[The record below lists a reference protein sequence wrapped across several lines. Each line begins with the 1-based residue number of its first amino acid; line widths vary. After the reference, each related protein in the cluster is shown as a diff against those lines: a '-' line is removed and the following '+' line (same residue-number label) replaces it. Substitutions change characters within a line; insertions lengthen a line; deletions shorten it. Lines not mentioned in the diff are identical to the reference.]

1 LEELEMKECH
11 NEMTKN
17 SSNELRDPGNLLLLV
32 YITAIVCVLLAGM
45 LWEDASAMTHAE
57 EAMIPEKVRTGELLT
72 AMDNGQ
78 LQPAPLLSQQVN
90 MQVSG
95 ITARV
100 SVEQH
105 FVNSGENWIEA
116 VYVFPLPDESSVDH
130 LRLRVGERTLEGRI
144 MEKEEA
150 RLTHEKAKEEGKK
163 SSLLVQNRPNIF
175 TTRVANI
182 GPGEE
187 VVVEIEY
194 QQTVRFADGIF
205 SLRFPM
211 VVGPRYIPG
220 QPLAESAESAHSTD
234 SMESSESP
242 EATESVEQP
251 MRMTSTGW
259 AVDTYQV
266 PDASQIT
273 PPVDLEGKTTIPV
286 DLIIDLAAGIPL
298 SRLESLYHGITSEK
312 MGEGHY
318 SIHLTGEVKADRDF
332 VLEWQPEN
340 IEDAKAALFS
350 ETLGGNQY
358 MLLMLMPP
366 RQMAESPVPREMI
379 FILDVSGSMAG
390 TSIIQAKAAISLA
403 LRKLRS
409 SDHFNIITFSNT
421 AQALFSEAKPA
432 DQQHLQQANH
442 YIDGIKADG
451 GTEMK
456 PALLLALDGSYRH
469 ERLRQVVF
477 LTDGAVGNEDEL
489 LQLIS
494 RRLGDSRLFTV
505 GIGSAPNSYFMSR
518 AAAMGRGTFAYI
530 GKDTEVT
537 EKMTNL
543 FAKLEHPVISDL
555 KLRPVGSDKEIE
567 GYPSPLPDLYL
578 GEPLVVALRTDWE
591 NATLRLT
598 GTRLG
603 QPWETLVD
611 TSTYGKR
618 EGIGALWAR
627 KKIRS
632 QMESLAL
639 GADEAKVRE
648 EVLKTALEHHLVSK
662 YTSLVAV
669 DSVVSRPK
677 EATEVQAAVKT
688 HLPQGWQAAAVF
700 GGGSRTATPATLRLL
715 VGVSL
720 LMMAGLINLNRRRRC
735 QDLGK

>member
-1 LEELEMKECH
+1 LKMKEYH
-11 NEMTKN
+11 NETTKN
-17 SSNELRDPGNLLLLV
+17 SSSELRDPGNLLLLV
-32 YITAIVCVLLAGM
+32 YITAMVCILILGVLWDGA
-45 LWEDASAMTHAE
+45 AAMTGE
-57 EAMIPEKVRTGELLT
+57 ETGLRPEDVRRGELLV
-72 AMDNGQ
+72 AMENGQ
-78 LQPAPLLSQQVN
+78 LQPAPLLSQQVS

-100 SVEQH
+100 KVEQH
-105 FVNSGENWIEA
+105 FVNSDQNWIEA

-130 LRLRVGERTLEGRI
+130 LRLRVGERLLEGQI

-150 RLTHEKAKEEGKK
+150 QKTHEKAKEEGRK

-187 VVVEIEY
+187 VTVEIEY
-194 QQTVRFADGIF
+194 QQTVRFADGVF

-220 QPLAESAESAHSTD
+220 QPLVESAESLV
-234 SMESSESP
+234 SSDT
-242 EATESVEQP
+242 TESVEQP
-251 MRMTSTGW
+251 RRIASTGW
-259 AVDTYQV
+259 AIDTDQV

-273 PPVDLEGKTTIPV
+273 PPVDLDGKTTIPV
-286 DLIIDLAAGIPL
+286 SLTIDLAAGIPL
-298 SRLESLYHGITSEK
+298 SRLESLYHGIELEK

-318 SIHLTGEVKADRDF
+318 SVHLTPEVKADRDF
-332 VLEWQPEN
+332 VLEWQPEYAG
-340 IEDAKAALFS
+340 DAKAALFA
-350 ETLGGNQY
+350 ETLGNNQY

-366 RQMAESPVPREMI
+366 QTVIESPVPREMI

-390 TSIIQAKAAISLA
+390 TSIVQAKAAISLA
-403 LRKLRS
+403 LSSLRP
-409 SDHFNIITFSNT
+409 SDRFNVIVFSNS

-432 DQQHLQQANH
+432 DQPHLRQANH
-442 YIDGIKADG
+442 YIDQIKADG

-456 PALLLALDGSYRH
+456 PALLMALDGSHRH

-489 LQLIS
+489 LKIIA

-505 GIGSAPNSYFMSR
+505 GIGSAPNAYFMSR
-518 AAAMGRGTFAYI
+518 AATMGRGTFSYI
-530 GKDTEVT
+530 GKEAEVK
-537 EKMTNL
+537 EKMMQL
-543 FAKLEHPVISDL
+543 FTKLEHPVISDVHL
-555 KLRPVGSDKEIE
+555 ELAGSASEIE

-578 GEPLVVALRTDWE
+578 GETLVLAVRTGWE

-603 QPWETLVD
+603 RPWETLVD

-639 GADEAKVRE
+639 GADRDKVRE

-677 EATEVQAAVKT
+677 EAKEMQAAVKT
-688 HLPQGWQAAAVF
+688 HLPQGWQATAVF
-700 GGGSRTATPATLRLL
+700 GGGSQTATPATLRLL

-720 LMMAGLINLNRRRRC
+720 LAMAGLISFCRRRRWPKN
-735 QDLGK
+735 GK

>member
-1 LEELEMKECH
+1 MKEYRS
-11 NEMTKN
+11 EMMKN
-17 SSNELRDPGNLLLLV
+17 SSSELRDPGNMLLLI
-32 YITAIVCVLLAGM
+32 YISLILCIILMGA
-45 LWEDASAMTHAE
+45 LWDDASAMSGE
-57 EAMIPEKVRTGELLT
+57 QEAMIPENVRTGELLT
-72 AMDNGQ
+72 VTDTGEMH
-78 LQPAPLLSQQVN
+78 PSPLLSQQVN

-100 SVEQH
+100 TVEQH
-105 FVNSGENWIEA
+105 FVNSDEKWIEA

-130 LRLRVGERTLEGRI
+130 LKLRVGERTLEGQI

-150 RLTHEKAKEEGKK
+150 RKTHEKAKKEGRK

-194 QQTVRFADGIF
+194 QQTVRFSDGVF

-220 QPLAESAESAHSTD
+220 QPLVNSAESPK
-234 SMESSESP
+234 SSETAGAL
-242 EATESVEQP
+242 EQSV
-251 MRMTSTGW
+251 RMNSSGW
-259 AVDTYQV
+259 AVDTDQV

-273 PPVDLEGKTTIPV
+273 PPVDLQGKTKIPV
-286 DLIIDLAAGIPL
+286 KMAIDLATGIPL
-298 SRLESLYHGITSEK
+298 ARLESLYHGISSEK
-312 MGEGHY
+312 LGAGHY
-318 SIHLTGEVKADRDF
+318 NIHLTGEVKADRDF

-340 IEDAKAALFS
+340 AEDAKAALFS
-350 ETLGGNQY
+350 ETLAGNQY

-366 RQMAESPVPREMI
+366 QQVAGSPVPREII

-390 TSIIQAKAAISLA
+390 TSIIQAKAAITLA
-403 LRKLRS
+403 LQKLRP
-409 SDHFNIITFSNT
+409 SDHFNIIVFNNS
-421 AQALFSEAKPA
+421 ARALFNEAKPA
-432 DQQHLQQANH
+432 DQQFLQQAGD
-442 YIDGIKADG
+442 YITRIKADG

-456 PALLLALDGSYRH
+456 SALLLALDGSNRH
-469 ERLRQVVF
+469 ERLRQVIF

-555 KLRPVGSDKEIE
+555 QLRPVGSDRAIE

-578 GEPLVVALRTDWE
+578 GEPLVVAVRTEWE

-598 GTRLG
+598 GVRLG
-603 QPWETLVD
+603 QPWETLID
-611 TSTYGKR
+611 TSTYGRR

-627 KKIRS
+627 KKIRF

-639 GADEAKVRE
+639 GVDPVKVRE

-669 DSVVSRPK
+669 DSVASRPK
-677 EATEVQAAVKT
+677 EAAEMEVAVKT
-688 HLPQGWQAAAVF
+688 QLPQGWKATAVF
-700 GGGSRTATPATLRLL
+700 GGGPKTATPASLRLL
-715 VGVSL
+715 IGFSL
-720 LMMAGLINLNRRRRC
+720 LTMAGLFILAGRKRW
-735 QDLGK
+735 QSPGK

>member
-1 LEELEMKECH
+1 MKEYQNQIMKH
-11 NEMTKN
+11 T
-17 SSNELRDPGNLLLLV
+17 SSELRDPGNLLLIV
-32 YITAIVCVLLAGM
+32 YITVMVCVLILGV
-45 LWEDASAMTHAE
+45 LWDSAAANSGE
-57 EAMIPEKVRTGELLT
+57 EGVRPENVRGGELLV
-72 AMDNGQ
+72 AMENGQ
-78 LQPAPLLSQQVN
+78 LQSAPHLSQQVSIE
-90 MQVSG
+90 VSG

-100 SVEQH
+100 KVEQR
-105 FVNSGENWIEA
+105 FVNNGQNWIEA

-130 LRLRVGERTLEGRI
+130 LRLKVGERVLEGQI

-150 RLTHEKAKEEGKK
+150 RKTHEKAKAEGRK

-187 VVVEIEY
+187 VRVEIEY
-194 QQTVRFADGIF
+194 QQTIRFADGVF
-205 SLRFPM
+205 SLRYPM

-220 QPLAESAESAHSTD
+220 QPLAESAK
-234 SMESSESP
+234 SMEHS
-242 EATESVEQP
+242 EATESIEQP
-251 MRMTSTGW
+251 MRLSSTGW

-286 DLIIDLAAGIPL
+286 SLSIDLAAGMVL
-298 SRLESLYHGITSEK
+298 SRLESLYHGIETEE

-318 SIHLTGEVKADRDF
+318 SIHLTSEVKADRDF
-332 VLEWQPEN
+332 VLEWQPANER
-340 IEDAKAALFS
+340 DAKAALFA
-350 ETLGGNQY
+350 ETLAGDQY

-366 RQMAESPVPREMI
+366 QTAVESSVAREVI

-390 TSIIQAKAAISLA
+390 TSIIEAKAAISMA
-403 LRKLRS
+403 LGSLHP
-409 SDHFNIITFSNT
+409 SDRFNVIIFNNS
-421 AQALFSEAKPA
+421 AQALFTEAKPA
-432 DQQHLQQANH
+432 DQTYLQEANR
-442 YIDGIKADG
+442 YIDQIKADG

-456 PALLLALDGSYRH
+456 PALLLALDGSHHH
-469 ERLRQVVF
+469 ERLRQVIF

-489 LQLIS
+489 LKIID

-518 AAAMGRGTFAYI
+518 AAVMGRGTFSYI
-530 GKDTEVT
+530 GKDTEVK
-537 EKMTNL
+537 EKMNNL

-555 KLRPVGSDKEIE
+555 QLELAGSDKEVE

-578 GEPLVVALRTDWE
+578 GEPLVLAVRTGWE

-603 QPWETLVD
+603 QPWETMVD

-639 GADEAKVRE
+639 GADPKKVRE
-648 EVLKTALEHHLVSK
+648 EVLKTALTHHLVSK

-669 DSVVSRPK
+669 DSVVSRPQETK
-677 EATEVQAAVKT
+677 ETTVAVKT
-688 HLPQGWQAAAVF
+688 PMPQGWQATAVF
-700 GGGSRTATPATLRLL
+700 GGGPKTATPANLRLL
-715 VGVSL
+715 VGAAFL
-720 LMMAGLINLNRRRRC
+720 AMAGFISVSRRRKW
-735 QDLGK
+735 QNYGK